1 MGAVPFN
8 FTVPV
13 EFKPPRTAEGEKL
26 RLTWVAGITVRVACN
41 RTPDELAEIET
52 WKFAELD
59 PEGTVILEGT
69 EAIERL
75 ELKLIDS
82 PPFGANP
89 VRATVPVD

>member
-41 RTPDELAEIET
+41 RTPDELAEIVTAVDVLTPTVET
-52 WKFAELD
+52 WKFA
-59 PEGTVILEGT
+59 
-69 EAIERL
+69 

>member
-1 MGAVPFN
+1 M
-8 FTVPV
+8 

-41 RTPDELAEIET
+41 RTPDELAEIVTAVDVLTPTVET